1 MADPPG
7 MGESSAAGEDFPTT
21 PRSDVAPTLIAAGSD
36 SPEAS
41 AERGSEASQGEI
53 DTLIAGQAPARKRVS
68 GLTAGDRVGRYR
80 IEGKLGAGG
89 MGAVY
94 LAHDPDLDRRVAIK
108 VLHSQVGANAQSAG
122 AQRLLREAQAMARLS
137 HPNVV
142 TVHDVGV
149 VGESLFV
156 AMELIDG
163 DDLRGWLKARPRSWR
178 EIVAAFVEAGQ
189 GLAAAHEA
197 EIIHRDFKPDNVMV
211 AKSGRICVGDFGL
224 AAGART
230 PQVAATRAE
239 GGDLT
244 TSWLT
249 SAGTLTVPGAVMG
262 TPAYMAP
269 EQMVGGEITPS
280 ADIFAFCVA
289 LYEALYDQR
298 PFAGNTVA
306 AIYMSIGQGE
316 IAAVGKGARRA
327 PRRLERL
334 LRRGLALEPEDRPPS
349 MVAVLAELRPLVAPK
364 ALRRLALATIGA
376 AAVATGVALWSAG
389 EDEAV
394 ICDGGVDEVAEIWS
408 SDRQAELQRAFEET
422 GVIHAEET
430 WGRVSASVE
439 RTLSRWQGARRE
451 ACEETHHSAQFSE
464 EILALRVGCLGRQL
478 GELDALL
485 GFLAAADP
493 QVVDNAVRLVSGV
506 SDPRSCDPAEVLA
519 DAAKGRT
526 RSPELDA
533 LEAEL
538 AGAVRLHQAG
548 KYAEALVVLDRLHS
562 AAQERGDAVFL
573 AELLVQLSH
582 TAYFDHRAD
591 AGELLREALEANL
604 RAGRDRDFA
613 NVAAD
618 KLGLVA
624 ADPEERVLWF
634 QLGEAALARSEERE
648 GSLDSVRAK
657 LKTNYGNGL
666 RNSGRPREALA
677 FHREALRLHR
687 KVDESSY
694 LVGDGSFNVAASL
707 AWLERYDEAAE
718 LIREASAIWERELG
732 SKHPRM
738 IKAHRS
744 LALISKSEGDNE
756 GALKAARE
764 MLALSQHLWGEEAL
778 RLVDPLVIIGVV
790 QVWMGDFAGAAE
802 VYARALTIV
811 QAHPP
816 GRDSEAFYMM
826 YADLEIARGN
836 LDRGEELAKLAA
848 GQVEERAAEEP
859 FWAEY
864 NGMMTELALRR
875 GDLAT
880 AQREFDR
887 WWACLQAQES
897 ISSGSFGYVSL
908 RAAELAL
915 HRGAIAEGLT
925 GLALF
930 ESQHPLPLKQP
941 LLRGMFLWARARL
954 LHRAGREPRARA
966 DATEALMHLEPLGV
980 GYEPLRADIRGWLAL
995 RRGAEAEVP

>member
-7 MGESSAAGEDFPTT
+7 VGGESSGAADEESPTT
-21 PRSDVAPTLIAAGSD
+21 PRRDVAQTLIATGGD
-36 SPEAS
+36 SPDA
-41 AERGSEASQGEI
+41 AERASRASEGES
-53 DTLIAGQAPARKRVS
+53 DTLLAGRAPARGKHFSR
-68 GLTAGDRVGRYR
+68 LTAGDRVGRYR
-80 IEGKLGAGG
+80 IEGPLGAGG

-108 VLHSQVGANAQSAG
+108 VLHSQLGGNAQSAG
-122 AQRLLREAQAMARLS
+122 SQRLLREAQAMARLS

-149 VGESLFV
+149 VGESLFI

-163 DDLRGWLKARPRSWR
+163 DDLRGWLAARPRSWR

-189 GLAAAHEA
+189 GLEAAHAA

-211 AKSGRICVGDFGL
+211 AASGRICVGDFGL

-230 PQVAATRAE
+230 PQEASAATRE
-239 GGDLT
+239 DEGDLT
-244 TSWLT
+244 TSWLA

-269 EQMVGGEITPS
+269 EQMVGGVITPA

-298 PFAGNTVA
+298 PFAGKTVA
-306 AIYMSIGQGE
+306 ALYLSISQGE
-316 IAAVGKGARRA
+316 IAAVGKGARGA

-349 MVAVLAELRPLVAPK
+349 MAVVLAELRPLVAPK

-376 AAVATGVALWSAG
+376 AAVATGAALWSVG
-389 EDEAV
+389 EDETV
-394 ICDGGVDEVAEIWS
+394 TCDGGADEVAQIWS
-408 SDRQAELQRAFEET
+408 SARQAELLRALEET

-439 RTLSRWQGARRE
+439 RTLSRWQDARRE

-464 EILALRVGCLGRQL
+464 EILALRVACLGRQL
-478 GELDALL
+478 GEVDALL
-485 GFLAAADP
+485 GFLGEADP

-506 SDPRSCDPAEVLA
+506 PDPRTCDPAEVLV
-519 DAAKGRT
+519 DAARGRT

-548 KYAEALVVLDRLHS
+548 KYAEALEVLDRLHR
-562 AAQERGDAVFL
+562 AAMELGDADFE

-582 TAYFDHRAD
+582 TAYVDHRAD

-613 NVAAD
+613 KVAAD

-624 ADPEERVLWF
+624 AEPEERVLWL

-648 GSLDSVRAK
+648 GSLDSVLAK

-666 RNSGRPREALA
+666 RNSGRPREALV

-687 KVDESSY
+687 RVDETSY
-694 LVGDGSFNVAASL
+694 LVGDGVFNVASSL
-707 AWLERYDEAAE
+707 AWLERYDEAAA
-718 LIREASAIWERELG
+718 LVREATTIWERELG
-732 SKHPRM
+732 PKHPRM

-744 LALISKSEGDNE
+744 LALLSKSEGDNE

-764 MLALSQHLWGEEAL
+764 MLARSQELWGEGDR
-778 RLVDPLVIIGVV
+778 RLVDSLVIVAVI
-790 QVWMGDFAGAAE
+790 QVWMGDFVGAAE
-802 VYARALTIV
+802 DYERALAIV

-816 GRDSEAFYMM
+816 GPDSEALYMM
-826 YADLEIARGN
+826 YADLEVSRGN
-836 LDRGEELAKLAA
+836 LDRGEELLGLAA
-848 GQVEERAAEEP
+848 AVVEERSAEEP

-864 NGMMTELALRR
+864 YALRTELALRR
-875 GDLAT
+875 GDLAA
-880 AQREFDR
+880 AQRDLDS
-887 WWACLQAQES
+887 WWARLKDQES
-897 ISSGSFGYVSL
+897 LGSASIGYFAL
-908 RAAELAL
+908 RAAELAV
-915 HRGAIAEGLT
+915 HRGRIAEGLT
-925 GLALF
+925 VLALF
-930 ESQHPLPLKQP
+930 ESQHPLPLLQP
-941 LLRGMFLWARARL
+941 LLRGTFLWARARL
-954 LHRAGREPRARA
+954 LHRAGRESRARA
-966 DATEALMHLEPLGV
+966 DATEALAHLEPLGV
-980 GYEPLRADIRGWLAL
+980 GYEPLRADIRGWLEAL
-995 RRGAEAEVP
+995 